1 MNLFDW
7 DNNTDV
13 PDIFIKSAEP
23 EDVDIIHEIEL
34 ESHQAP
40 WNRESFEK
48 IIKRQEKYIHLIVI
62 CDDKNKKIM
71 GYICFQFLFDELYL
85 LNVTIKQNH
94 RRRGVAEK
102 ILKFLINRACKLGC
116 SRVVLDVNPGNI
128 PAVKLYEKL
137 GFNFSMSSK
146 NINSVVMF
154 MEFSGDKQ
162 NFN

>member
-102 ILKFLINRACKLGC
+102 ILKFLINRACKLSC